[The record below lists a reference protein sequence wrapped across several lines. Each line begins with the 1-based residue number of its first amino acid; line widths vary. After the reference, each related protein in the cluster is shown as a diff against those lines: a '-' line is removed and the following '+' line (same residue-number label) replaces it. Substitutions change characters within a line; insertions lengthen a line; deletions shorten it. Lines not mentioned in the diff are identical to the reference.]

1 MENYVKVILY
11 GYPLL
16 KTVGQDYEAHVRN
29 KAVLSYNSPMTAEGL
44 AEYLAEEILEMRRL
58 EWLKGTVE
66 EVLGRLQEEEREL
79 ISMRYFGQIKRLRSF
94 LKRKAEEEGWSERKY
109 FRKQKSLEKKFASML
124 KSAGVTKEIYAAEL
138 ADTDI
143 FRKIHIFVEKGRDKK
158 ISADERRVW
167 NQE

>member
-16 KTVGQDYEAHVRN
+16 KTIGEDYELHVRN
-29 KAVLSYNSPMTAEGL
+29 KAVLSYHSPAEKL

-66 EVLGRLQEEEREL
+66 EVLKSLQEEEREL

-94 LKRKAEEEGWSERKY
+94 LKKKAEEDGWSERKY
-109 FRKQKSLEKKFASML
+109 FRKQKNLEKKLASL
-124 KSAGVTKEIYAAEL
+124 FKRAGVTEEVYTLEL
-138 ADTDI
+138 ADTDV
-143 FRKIHIFVEKGRDKK
+143 FRKIHIFVEKGRDQK
-158 ISADERRVW
+158 ISADERRCW
-167 NQE
+167 NQEG

>member
-16 KTVGQDYEAHVRN
+16 KTVGEDYEAHVCN
-29 KAVLSYNSPMTAEGL
+29 KAVLSYYSPAEKL

-66 EVLGRLQEEEREL
+66 EVLGRLQDEEREL
-79 ISMRYFGQIKRLRSF
+79 VAMRYFGQIKRLRSF
-94 LKRKAEEEGWSERKY
+94 LKRKAEEEDWSERKY
-109 FRKQKSLEKKFASML
+109 FRKQKNLEKKLASL
-124 KSAGVTKEIYAAEL
+124 FKSAGVTKELYTAEL
-138 ADTDI
+138 ADTDV
-143 FRKIHIFVEKGRDKK
+143 FRKIHIFVEKGKDQK
-158 ISADERRVW
+158 ISADERRFW